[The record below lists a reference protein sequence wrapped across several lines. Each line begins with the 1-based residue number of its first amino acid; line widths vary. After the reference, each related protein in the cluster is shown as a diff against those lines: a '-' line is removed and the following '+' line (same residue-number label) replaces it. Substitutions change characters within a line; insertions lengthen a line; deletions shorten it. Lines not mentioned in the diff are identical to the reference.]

1 MQCAIVGFGGGG
13 RGFVV
18 TGYGPGGKI
27 ATTLTYASVL
37 YHILNVTFYVENI
50 AGEISRTLFVQC
62 IFSFITRFITTTTLF
77 LGQFTSSL
85 KLGGGGRSAIQRT
98 LGVDAITA
106 GGGGGGAD
114 CLKKTGCG
122 GGGRLKS

>member
-1 MQCAIVGFGGGG
+1 MICPMLEERILQYFCSWHLIS
-13 RGFVV
+13 
-18 TGYGPGGKI
+18 
-27 ATTLTYASVL
+27 TT
-37 YHILNVTFYVENI
+37 INFFY
-50 AGEISRTLFVQC
+50 
-62 IFSFITRFITTTTLF
+62 
-77 LGQFTSSL
+77 QFTYSL

-122 GGGRLKS
+122 GGGQSIFLVCLEIKSSPC

>member
-1 MQCAIVGFGGGG
+1 MGE
-13 RGFVV
+13 
-18 TGYGPGGKI
+18 
-27 ATTLTYASVL
+27 ASSLQDMGQEVKSPPPSHTHLSSTML
-37 YHILNVTFYVENI
+37 YLILNVTFYVENI

-85 KLGGGGRSAIQRT
+85 QLGGGGRSAIQRT

-122 GGGRLKS
+122 GGGRLNS

>member
-1 MQCAIVGFGGGG
+1 M
-13 RGFVV
+13 
-18 TGYGPGGKI
+18 
-27 ATTLTYASVL
+27 L
-37 YHILNVTFYVENI
+37 YLILNVTFYVENI

-85 KLGGGGRSAIQRT
+85 QLGGGGRSAIQRT

-122 GGGRLKS
+122 GGGRLDS